1 MCNTIALKTYIY
13 MSEFTVSELCRSLK
27 ISRQTFYNHLNNKT
41 DWRPYQVKKLK
52 DLLDLTDEQAVII
65 FSQD

>member
-13 MSEFTVSELCRSLK
+13 MSKFTVSELCRSLK

-41 DWRPYQVKKLK
+41 EWRPYQVKRLK
-52 DLLDLTDEQAVII
+52 DLLDLTDEQVAII
-65 FSQD
+65 FA